1 MNDTSQ
7 QYPCNAE
14 QDRHSAEHAKGL
26 TPLVSLDISAIHSFD
41 DMLKSMS
48 LTAFGGRQVGEA
60 ADLLTTM
67 AEDPDCFVVGT
78 FSGAM
83 TVGKQGLLI
92 TEMIDRGML
101 NAIVSTGA
109 LMTHGL
115 VEGVGM
121 SHFKFDPVIMN
132 DKEFFD
138 KGFNRV
144 TDTIELEKNLD
155 DLEDIV
161 DKVFEGIDENEIA
174 CSSSIVRAIGKHLS
188 DTVPGRAIVKSAYEK
203 NVPIY
208 IPAFTDSELGLDFA
222 LYNRIRQRK
231 GKKPIQFNPFLD
243 LEHYTELIIRQKRTG
258 IFTIGGGVP
267 RNWAQ
272 QVACYLEIMNHRQ
285 QGGPDGKEYPVMR
298 FMYGLRIC
306 PEPVHW
312 GGLSGCTYSEGV
324 SWGKFVPPEEGGKF
338 VEVLADATTVWP
350 LLLKGVTERLDKK
363 TLA

>member
-1 MNDTSQ
+1 MSDIN
-7 QYPCNAE
+7 E
-14 QDRHSAEHAKGL
+14 DRHSAKHAEGL
-26 TPLVSLDISAIHSFD
+26 TPLVSLDLSKIHTFD
-41 DMLKSMS
+41 DLLQAMS

-60 ADLLTTM
+60 ADLLYSM
-67 AEDPDCFVVGT
+67 AQDKDCFVVGT

-92 TEMIDRGML
+92 AEMIDRGML
-101 NAIVSTGA
+101 HAIVSTGA

-115 VEGVGM
+115 VEGMGM
-121 SHFKFDPVIMN
+121 SHFKFDPATMN
-132 DKEFFD
+132 DKEFFE

-161 DKVFEGIDENEIA
+161 DKVFADFDEDTIV
-174 CSSSIVRAIGKHLS
+174 CSSSIVRAIGKYLC
-188 DTVPGRAIVKSAYEK
+188 DNVAGRAIVKSAYEK

-208 IPAFTDSELGLDFA
+208 IPAFSDSELGLDFA
-222 LYNRIRQRK
+222 LFNRLRK
-231 GKKPIQFNPFLD
+231 KRGKKVIQFNPFLD
-243 LEHYTELIIRQKRTG
+243 LEHYTELIAKQKRTG

-285 QGGPDGKEYPVMR
+285 PNEEGDEGLPVIR
-298 FMYGLRIC
+298 FHYGLRIC
-306 PEPVHW
+306 PEPVNW

-324 SWGKFVPPEEGGKF
+324 SWGKFVPPEEGGRF

-350 LLLKGVTERLDKK
+350 LILKGVTERLDKDK
-363 TLA
+363 K